1 MTADEQASVRT
12 ERNRG
17 RSSLTSPL
25 LVLLGVLLLVVLVVA
40 AVLLWSFVGG
50 SIPNTSV
57 EKDSIDSGSKPR
69 VRLANAVERV
79 HVEG

>member
-1 MTADEQASVRT
+1 VSFGGEGQAR
-12 ERNRG
+12 RG
-17 RSSLTSPL
+17 LPSWGFPL
-25 LVLLGVLLLVVLVVA
+25 LVLLDVLLLAVLATA

-50 SIPNTSV
+50 SIPGTSV